1 MRNDRKILLFII
13 ILLCLGFV
21 RSLTAQIRIP
31 TREEVGPDVMPDTI
45 APIIAPFEMP
55 QLQRPTFPDL
65 RMSIVEQGARRG
77 EFVRREI
84 QAAIDAVAERGGG
97 TVIIPEGDWKSGRIE
112 LKSNVCLHLEEGA
125 RLYFS
130 GEVKDYLPVVFCRT
144 AGVEVMSTGAM
155 IYAYNQRNIAITGKG
170 RLIGP
175 TQQCELWNRSKNYG
189 SFDQEID
196 YSLLPTERIYDGRD
210 SSQVFLPTFI
220 GPVACQNVLI
230 EGVELSDCV
239 FWNIVPTYCDSVI
252 IRGTRVHSLTSLM
265 GDGID
270 IESSDHV
277 LIEYNFLETG
287 DDNYTL
293 KAGRGED
300 GLRVARPCQNI
311 VLRHNLAA
319 EGHGGVT
326 IGSETAGMIR
336 NVYACDNVFD
346 GTRVGL
352 RFKTRRPRGGG
363 GENLYYERNRIA
375 VQKEAISFDMLGSPV
390 YVGNLSQRQFL
401 ESDRY
406 TPMFRNVVIRD
417 VVVERARTFLKV
429 QGIPESPTSN
439 LLIERVDAHCQNSFL
454 LHDLNQCL
462 IRQVNLQVENPEAQ
476 LLDAR
481 NLVFEQVEVETP
493 GDRLHWQ
500 IEGGLVDK
508 VFWNGEPI
516 KP

>member
-1 MRNDRKILLFII
+1 MRNRRNLYICLLLT
-13 ILLCLGFV
+13 LLGY
-21 RSLTAQIRIP
+21 AQILSAQIAVP
-31 TREEVGPDVMPDTI
+31 TRNEVGPDVMPDTI

-65 RMSIVEQGARRG
+65 RMSIVEQGARPG
-77 EFVRREI
+77 EFVRSEI

-97 TVIIPEGDWKSGRIE
+97 TVIIPEGDWKTGRIE
-112 LKSNVCLHLEEGA
+112 LRSNVCLHLEEGA

-196 YSLLPTERIYDGRD
+196 YSLPPSERIYDGRD
-210 SSQVFLPTFI
+210 SSQIFLPTFI
-220 GPVACQNVLI
+220 GPVACQHVLI

-252 IRGTRVHSLTSLM
+252 IRGTSVHSLTSLM

-270 IESSDHV
+270 VESSNHV
-277 LIEYNFLETG
+277 LIEYNFMETG

-311 VLRHNLAA
+311 VLRRNRAA

-326 IGSETAGMIR
+326 IGSESAGTIR

-363 GENLYYERNRIA
+363 GENLYYERNRIS
-375 VQKEAISFDMLGSPV
+375 VQNEAISFDMLGSPS
-390 YVGNLSQRQFL
+390 YVGNLSQRQFM
-401 ESDRY
+401 EPDRF
-406 TPMFRNVVIRD
+406 TPMFRDVMIRD

-429 QGIPESPTSN
+429 QGIPESPANN
-439 LLIERVDAHCQNSFL
+439 LLIERADAHCQNSFL
-454 LHDLNQCL
+454 LHDLDQCL
-462 IRQVNLQVENPEAQ
+462 IRQVSLQVESPEAC

-481 NLVFEQVEVETP
+481 NLIFEQVVVEVP

-516 KP
+516 NP